1 METSKSLPEMS
12 IERKVITA
20 IASESYG
27 EVQRLIRQVSPG
39 DERIARPIIHRM
51 QTPLSFRRDA
61 FCSLL
66 VTAMLHGMP
75 LSELLCQSSASIDP
89 ENILLALVI
98 LLFQGRPSGV
108 PIPQSWSRY
117 YQQHGFSP
125 ANVAAKIYLNE
136 FLSSKR
142 KAHHLGSTQPTSE
155 LINFADRSGLSE
167 LTSEMLN
174 NCTALRDG
182 SVDLEFIEKHLREK
196 FLDEATSLE
205 PVKHLAQLARE
216 QMVAKTVSTVC
227 EAAVREWDEA
237 ADFVVR
243 LIGKEQD
250 RETLIDLVL
259 KQFENPVTPPRA
271 LFLIE
276 AYLWL
281 GDSSGYLQ
289 RITALTKTLKEK
301 KWTKAGEVKDY
312 SVCIRFPKMR
322 NDNMRNMK
330 NETAKVLYNLNKT
343 LCYIRYLACASVVD
357 SLDRLNRIGFLVQC
371 VPGTTYDMQP
381 MVVKLEKRM
390 QCQERIEGLMPEIRR
405 MLKGL
410 AFMTV
415 DITEFEFD
423 SERYVPWPFNPATN
437 LASVG
442 PETLNELRVLYQQS
456 LDVAPLAC
464 SAMRYHRPCL
474 RCGDGDA
481 FVVCGQ
487 CKSLVLCDQCRDAG
501 CPNCGG
507 DKQ

>member
-12 IERKVITA
+12 IEGKIIA
-20 IASESYG
+20 GIASESYG
-27 EVQRLIRQVSPG
+27 KVQRLIRQVAPG

-51 QTPLSFRRDA
+51 QTPLSHRKDA

-89 ENILLALVI
+89 DNILLALVI
-98 LLFQGRPSGV
+98 LLFQGRPSGM

-117 YQQHGFSP
+117 YQQHSFSP
-125 ANVAAKIYLNE
+125 VNVAAKIYLNE

-142 KAHHLGSTQPTSE
+142 KTHELGSTQPTSE

-167 LTSEMLN
+167 FTSEMMN
-174 NCTALRDG
+174 HCTALRNG
-182 SVDLEFIEKHLREK
+182 SIDLEFLEKYLREK
-196 FLDEATSLE
+196 FLNEATALE
-205 PVKHLAQLARE
+205 PVKHLTELAHKQL
-216 QMVAKTVSTVC
+216 VGKTVSTVC
-227 EAAVREWDEA
+227 EAAVREWDQA
-237 ADFVVR
+237 ADSVVR
-243 LIGKEQD
+243 LIGKERD
-250 RETLIDLVL
+250 RETLVDLIL
-259 KQFENPVTPPRA
+259 KQFENPVPPPQA

-281 GDSSGYLQ
+281 GDNSGYVQ
-289 RITALTKTLKEK
+289 RISALMKALKEK
-301 KWTKAGEVKDY
+301 KWTKAGEVKDI

-357 SLDRLNRIGFLVQC
+357 LLDRLNRIGFLVQC

-381 MVVKLEKRM
+381 MVVELEKQMR
-390 QCQERIEGLMPEIRR
+390 CQERIEDLMPKIRG
-405 MLKGL
+405 MLRGL
-410 AFMTV
+410 AFMNV
-415 DITEFEFD
+415 DITEFELD
-423 SERYVPWPFNPATN
+423 TERYVPWPFNPATN

-442 PETLNELRVLYQQS
+442 PQTLNELRVLYQQS
-456 LDVAPLAC
+456 LDVATLAV
-464 SAMRYHRPCL
+464 SAMRCQRPCL
-474 RCGDGDA
+474 RCGGDA
-481 FVVCGQ
+481 FVLCGQ

-501 CPNCGG
+501 CPICGG